1 MRIAVIKIYVDKHR
15 FRVYPIQA
23 REKTKV
29 ILHELR
35 SCWNWQ
41 TGMTKDHVSTDVR
54 VQVSYSA
61 GEWSPEKLFIVFLG
75 FFVSGK
81 ALKKRKI
88 SL

>member
-1 MRIAVIKIYVDKHR
+1 MIE
-15 FRVYPIQA
+15 RVE
-23 REKTKV
+23 EKRGM
-29 ILHELR
+29 R

-61 GEWSPEKLFIVFLG
+61 GEWSPEKLIIVFLG

-81 ALKKRKI
+81 ALKKRTI